1 MNPQQFEQIFN
12 AYIPCEAYDG
22 DNLNNLHALSHNM
35 VVCLNVKAKLVDKD
49 LLKEDVQPNFLYN
62 ELEALNAFASLP

>member
-12 AYIPCEAYDG
+12 ASIPCEAFWG

>member
-12 AYIPCEAYDG
+12 AYIPCEAVYG
-22 DNLNNLHALSHNM
+22 DKMNLHALSHNM
-35 VVCLNVKAKLVDKD
+35 VVCLDKKAKLVDKD

>member
-1 MNPQQFEQIFN
+1 MNPQQFEQIFD
-12 AYIPCEAYDG
+12 AYIPCGRHEF
-22 DNLNNLHALSHNM
+22 HALSHNM
-35 VVCLNVKAKLVDKD
+35 VVCLDKKAKLVDKD

>member
-1 MNPQQFEQIFN
+1 MNPQQFEQIFD
-12 AYIPCEAYDG
+12 AYISCEAYYHDRM
-22 DNLNNLHALSHNM
+22 NLHALSHNM
-35 VVCLNVKAKLVDKD
+35 VVCLDKKAKLVDKD

>member
-1 MNPQQFEQIFN
+1 MNPQQFEQIFD
-12 AYIPCEAYDG
+12 AYIPCGRNEF
-22 DNLNNLHALSHNM
+22 HALSHNM

>member
-1 MNPQQFEQIFN
+1 MNPQQFEQIFD
-12 AYIPCEAYDG
+12 AYIPCEAYYWDRM
-22 DNLNNLHALSHNM
+22 NLHALSHNM

>member
-1 MNPQQFEQIFN
+1 MNPQQFERVFD
-12 AYIPCEAYDG
+12 ACVPSG
-22 DNLNNLHALSHNM
+22 RWLHALSHNM